1 MHFNMVNLMVLA
13 ALAASLLLLFRSAE
27 RVPAVIAVIASGIQA
42 LIALRLVTFHGPPYL
57 GTLLAAALAVAG
69 VWAWSRAGSKPA
81 VTAATVVAFI
91 GLVQL
96 LLALRLMA

>member
-42 LIALRLVTFHGPPYL
+42 LIALRLVTFHGPPHL
-57 GTLLAAALAVAG
+57 GTLLAAALAASG
-69 VWAWSRAGSKPA
+69 AWAWSRAGSKPA

-91 GLVQL
+91 GVVQL

>member
-42 LIALRLVTFHGPPYL
+42 LIALRLVTFHGPPHL
-57 GTLLAAALAVAG
+57 GTLLAAALAGAG
-69 VWAWSRAGSKPA
+69 AWAWSRAGSRPA

-91 GLVQL
+91 GVVQL
-96 LLALRLMA
+96 LVALRLMA